1 MEDHQQTE
9 ELHKDHHLE
18 VIKMSII
25 KIENLKKVYDTGLI
39 KFEALKGVNFSI
51 EQGEFVAIMGQSGS
65 GKSTLMNIIGCLDV
79 ATDGKYYLGGDDI
92 SSYKES
98 ELNKVRNREIGFVFQ
113 SFNLLPKLNVLRN
126 VELPMVYA
134 GVKPHERKERALKF
148 LEMVGLGD
156 KWKNRPNELSG
167 GQKQR
172 VAIARALTNN
182 PKILLA
188 DEPTGN
194 LDSQSEKEIMDI
206 FTKLNK
212 EGTTVIMVTHEPEIA
227 HYASRVI
234 HFRDGNILF
243 DEKKRADAK

>member
-1 MEDHQQTE
+1 
-9 ELHKDHHLE
+9 
-18 VIKMSII
+18 MSII

-39 KFEALKGVNFSI
+39 KFEALKCVNFSI

-79 ATDGKYYLGGDDI
+79 ATEGKYFLGGEDI
-92 SSYKES
+92 SLYKEN
-98 ELNKVRNREIGFVFQ
+98 ELNKVRNKEIGFVFQ
-113 SFNLLPKLNVLRN
+113 SFNLLPKLNVLMN
-126 VELPMVYA
+126 VELPMIYG
-134 GVKPHERKERALKF
+134 GVKPAERKERAMKF
-148 LEMVGLGD
+148 LKMVGLED

-194 LDSQSEKEIMDI
+194 LDSHSEKEIMDI
-206 FTKLNK
+206 FKRLNK
-212 EGTTVIMVTHEPEIA
+212 EGTTIIMVTHEPEIA

-234 HFRDGNILF
+234 NFRDGDILH
-243 DEKKRADAK
+243 DEKKRVDA

>member
-1 MEDHQQTE
+1 MD
-9 ELHKDHHLE
+9 
-18 VIKMSII
+18 II

-51 EQGEFVAIMGQSGS
+51 EPGEFVAVMGQSGS

-79 ATDGKYYLGGDDI
+79 STSGKYFLGGQDI
-92 SSYKES
+92 SLYKEN
-98 ELNKVRNREIGFVFQ
+98 ELNKVRNKEIGFVFQ
-113 SFNLLPKLNVLRN
+113 SFNLLPKLNVLKN
-126 VELPMVYA
+126 VELPMVYG
-134 GVKPHERKERALKF
+134 GVKAHHRKERAMEL

-172 VAIARALTNN
+172 VAIARALSNS

-194 LDSQSEKEIMDI
+194 LDSQSEKEIMGI
-206 FTKLNK
+206 FKNLNDK
-212 EGTTVIMVTHEPEIA
+212 GTTIIMVTHEPEIA

-234 HFRDGNILF
+234 NFRDGHILH
-243 DEKKRADAK
+243 DEKKRVDIL

>member
-1 MEDHQQTE
+1 MC
-9 ELHKDHHLE
+9 
-18 VIKMSII
+18 II

-39 KFEALKGVNFSI
+39 KFEALKSVNFSI

-79 ATDGKYYLGGDDI
+79 ATEGKYFLGGEDI
-92 SSYKES
+92 SLYKEN
-98 ELNKVRNREIGFVFQ
+98 ELNKVRNKEIGFVFQ
-113 SFNLLPKLNVLRN
+113 SFNLLPKLNVLMN
-126 VELPMVYA
+126 VELPMIYG
-134 GVKPHERKERALKF
+134 GVKPAERKERAMKF
-148 LEMVGLGD
+148 LKMVGLED

-194 LDSQSEKEIMDI
+194 LDSHSEKEIMDI
-206 FTKLNK
+206 FKKLNE
-212 EGTTVIMVTHEPEIA
+212 EGTTIIMVTHEPEIA

-234 HFRDGNILF
+234 NFRDGDILH
-243 DEKKRADAK
+243 DEKKRVDA

>member
-1 MEDHQQTE
+1 MG
-9 ELHKDHHLE
+9 
-18 VIKMSII
+18 II
-25 KIENLKKVYDTGLI
+25 RIEGLRKVYDTGLI
-39 KFEALKGVNFSI
+39 KFEALKGVDFLI
-51 EQGEFVAIMGQSGS
+51 EKGEFVAIMGQSGS

-79 ATDGKYYLGGDDI
+79 ATEGKYFLGGNDI
-92 SSYKES
+92 SMYKEN
-98 ELNKVRNREIGFVFQ
+98 ELNKVRNTEIGFVFQ
-113 SFNLLPKLNVLRN
+113 SFNLLPKLNVLKN
-126 VELPMVYA
+126 VELPMVYGGIKQA
-134 GVKPHERKERALKF
+134 ERKERAMKF

-194 LDSQSEKEIMDI
+194 LDSQSEKEIMEI
-206 FTKLNK
+206 FKKLNE
-212 EGTTVIMVTHEPEIA
+212 EGTTIIMVTHEAEIA

-234 HFRDGNILF
+234 HFRDGNILY
-243 DEKKRADAK
+243 DEKKRVDA

>member
-1 MEDHQQTE
+1 
-9 ELHKDHHLE
+9 
-18 VIKMSII
+18 MSII

-39 KFEALKGVNFSI
+39 KFEALKSVNFSI

-79 ATDGKYYLGGDDI
+79 ATEGKYFLGGEDI
-92 SSYKES
+92 SLYKEN
-98 ELNKVRNREIGFVFQ
+98 ELNKVRNKEIGFVFQ
-113 SFNLLPKLNVLRN
+113 SFNLLPKLNVLMN
-126 VELPMVYA
+126 VELPMIYG
-134 GVKPHERKERALKF
+134 GVKPAERKERAMKF
-148 LEMVGLGD
+148 LKMVGLED

-194 LDSQSEKEIMDI
+194 LDSHSEKEIMNI
-206 FTKLNK
+206 IKKLNE
-212 EGTTVIMVTHEPEIA
+212 EGTTIIMVTHEPEIA

-234 HFRDGNILF
+234 NFRDGDILH
-243 DEKKRADAK
+243 DEKKRVDA

>member
-1 MEDHQQTE
+1 MG
-9 ELHKDHHLE
+9 
-18 VIKMSII
+18 II
-25 KIENLKKVYDTGLI
+25 RIEGLKKVYDTGLI
-39 KFEALKGVNFSI
+39 KFEALKGVDFSI
-51 EQGEFVAIMGQSGS
+51 EKGEFVAIMGQSGS

-79 ATDGKYYLGGDDI
+79 ATEGKYFLGGNDI
-92 SSYKES
+92 SMYKEN
-98 ELNKVRNREIGFVFQ
+98 ELNKVRNTEIGFVFQ
-113 SFNLLPKLNVLRN
+113 SFNLLPKLNVLKN
-126 VELPMVYA
+126 VELPMVYG
-134 GVKPHERKERALKF
+134 GVKQGERKERAMKF

-194 LDSQSEKEIMDI
+194 LDSQSEKEIMEI
-206 FTKLNK
+206 FKKLNE
-212 EGTTVIMVTHEPEIA
+212 EGTTIIMVTHEPEIA

-234 HFRDGNILF
+234 HFRDGHILY
-243 DEKKRADAK
+243 DEKKRVDV

>member
-1 MEDHQQTE
+1 MG
-9 ELHKDHHLE
+9 
-18 VIKMSII
+18 II
-25 KIENLKKVYDTGLI
+25 RIEGLKKVYDTGLI
-39 KFEALKGVNFSI
+39 KFEALKGVDFSI
-51 EQGEFVAIMGQSGS
+51 EKGEFVAIMGQSGS

-79 ATDGKYYLGGDDI
+79 ATEGKYFLGGNDI
-92 SSYKES
+92 SMYKEN
-98 ELNKVRNREIGFVFQ
+98 ELNKVRNTEIGFVFQ
-113 SFNLLPKLNVLRN
+113 SFNLLPKLNVLKN
-126 VELPMVYA
+126 VELPMVYG
-134 GVKPHERKERALKF
+134 GVKQGERKERAMKF

-194 LDSQSEKEIMDI
+194 LDSQSEKEIMEI
-206 FTKLNK
+206 FKKLNE
-212 EGTTVIMVTHEPEIA
+212 EGTTIIMVTHEPEIA

-234 HFRDGNILF
+234 HFRDGHILY
-243 DEKKRADAK
+243 DEKKRVDA